1 MNDGQLNRI
10 CHVTQ
15 CDGITQAGTDNCGIS
30 HLSLVSIQTQ
40 PIAFLAVFVYA
51 THTTQAI
58 AFEWKSGFICD
69 VYVHDRWST
78 NVSSSTV
85 PTITAVP
92 GSLSMTD
99 TSNPSQQVQR
109 TTGIS

>member
-58 AFEWKSGFICD
+58 AFEWKSGFICMC
-69 VYVHDRWST
+69 T
-78 NVSSSTV
+78 CT
-85 PTITAVP
+85 
-92 GSLSMTD
+92 TD
-99 TSNPSQQVQR
+99 GARTSHRVRCPL
-109 TTGIS
+109 